1 MDTQTILLDYIKEEL
16 LKGRKMD
23 LKPEDDLLSA
33 GILDSLGILQM
44 VAFIEDRFGYQ
55 VPDEDV
61 VFENF
66 FSVEALANYLKA
78 NKDA

>member
-1 MDTQTILLDYIKEEL
+1 MDTQTILMDYIKNEL

-23 LKPEDDLLSA
+23 LKPDDDLLSA

-66 FSVEALANYLKA
+66 VSVEALANYLKA
-78 NKDA
+78 NKDS

>member
-1 MDTQTILLDYIKEEL
+1 MDTQTILTEYIKDEL
-16 LKGRKMD
+16 LKGRKID

-33 GILDSLGILQM
+33 GILDSLGILQV
-44 VAFIEDRFGYQ
+44 VAFIEDRFGFQ

-66 FSVEALANYLKA
+66 VSIDALANYLKA
-78 NKDA
+78 NIK

>member
-1 MDTQTILLDYIKEEL
+1 MDTQTILMDYIKEEL
-16 LKGRKMD
+16 LKGRKVD

-44 VAFIEDRFGYQ
+44 VAFIEERFGYQ

-66 FSVEALANYLKA
+66 FSIEALTSYLKA
-78 NKDA
+78 NKGT

>member
-1 MDTQTILLDYIKEEL
+1 MDTQTILMDYIKDDL
-16 LKGRKMD
+16 LKGRKID

-66 FSVEALANYLKA
+66 FSVESLANYLKS
-78 NKDA
+78 NQG

>member
-1 MDTQTILLDYIKEEL
+1 MDTQTILMEYIKDEL

-33 GILDSLGILQM
+33 GILDSLGILQI

-66 FSVEALANYLKA
+66 VSIDALTNYLKA
-78 NKDA
+78 NK